1 MAVYSSTC
9 RFVCHPPSCPV
20 KTSQVSLTTRERF
33 AFASCKL
40 QLAVWLSEERAVN
53 YTMRRLHLKFSSSP
67 LLTPLWSSTFLF
79 QLKLVVPT
87 EHAIS
92 IMQQE
97 EERQIHFKCSNFEL
111 DMQRGEIL
119 NKFKKTQRVEYV
131 SEYFL
136 KPEN

>member
-1 MAVYSSTC
+1 M
-9 RFVCHPPSCPV
+9 
-20 KTSQVSLTTRERF
+20 
-33 AFASCKL
+33 
-40 QLAVWLSEERAVN
+40 N
-53 YTMRRLHLKFSSSP
+53 YTRRRLHLKFSSSLPRLLP

-111 DMQRGEIL
+111 DMQHGEIL
-119 NKFKKTQRVEYV
+119 NKFKTTQRVEHV

-136 KPEN
+136 KLQNPFEPSVNEKDNDDGNNGWLGGTMDMKCSSDDCFRMDNGWPEPP